1 MKEKRIDLNSIS
13 EKELT
18 PLVKLL
24 IQEILYLRE
33 ENQRLRDEIALLKKG
48 RPQR

>member
-1 MKEKRIDLNSIS
+1 MKEKRINLNSIP

-24 IQEILYLRE
+24 INEILYLRE
-33 ENQRLRDEIALLKKG
+33 ENQKLSDEMASLKKG
-48 RPQR
+48 RPKR

>member
-1 MKEKRIDLNSIS
+1 MKLKRIDLTNIP

-24 IQEILYLRE
+24 IEEILYLRQ
-33 ENQRLRDEIALLKKG
+33 ENQTLKDEIAPLKKG
-48 RPQR
+48 CPKR